1 MLAMASVPKLSKSLS
16 WHSQHATSIA
26 TQCRDT
32 SLLALYTCC
41 HVDAPAV
48 SINLFMQQGLLAAI
62 VLKPDGS
69 QDDHAYAILGDV
81 HQRCIVFDT
90 GQVY

>member
-1 MLAMASVPKLSKSLS
+1 MMLAMASVPKLSKSLS

-69 QDDHAYAILGDV
+69 
-81 HQRCIVFDT
+81 
-90 GQVY
+90 